1 MENWQQY
8 HPSVPIVPV
17 HSDNVEGET
26 MWLQVNPR
34 SPIPMY
40 QQLVDGV
47 RLAVAQGDLHAGDRL
62 PSVREL
68 ATAMVINH
76 NTIARAYQELE
87 REGLIEVL
95 RGRGTFISQTPEV
108 AHPNERREE
117 MRETLRKLVLDAYH
131 LRMSREELESMLRA
145 QWEQFDVQRG

>member
-1 MENWQQY
+1 
-8 HPSVPIVPV
+8 
-17 HSDNVEGET
+17 
-26 MWLQVNPR
+26 MWLKVDPR
-34 SPIPMY
+34 SPMPIY

-47 RLAVAQGDLHAGDRL
+47 RLAVARGDLSAGDRL

-68 ATAMVINH
+68 ATTMVINH

-108 AHPNERREE
+108 ARPDERREE
-117 MRETLRKLVLDAYH
+117 MREALRKLVLDAYH
-131 LRMSREELESMLRA
+131 LNMSREQLTSMLRE
-145 QWEQFDVQRG
+145 QWEQLDLQRG